1 MMKSFHH
8 WKKTPSNSWLIKI
21 KTRFMERLLS
31 IPKSIDNPNLILK
44 NFEKVLVGSIENE
57 SAEVRAESSSIISSP
72 KIIAVSSKRKITS
85 AKREKEIT
93 TTLEGTRFSSIQQT
107 NLPGMKTNSKPH
119 QKKRSLTR
127 KTAIITPFPTSPIS
141 LWYICLIYVV
151 VLTCAR
157 NIRNEV
163 TYPKNS
169 SVQVSEVSA
178 PTSPRKKIRKVC
190 FIRFLIY
197 GRREY
202 CHQLHLPST
211 LDPTKM
217 LPC

>member
-72 KIIAVSSKRKITS
+72 KIIAVSS
-85 AKREKEIT
+85 
-93 TTLEGTRFSSIQQT
+93 TLEGTRFSSIQQT